1 MALIDDLIEP
11 FRPLAD
17 RYVILIRELYPDEHV
32 LIPDMKRRAIMIT
45 KHEVIFDGAEQEL
58 QVALKNYI
66 YSYIAVL
73 GKEKKKLVIPEYSYD
88 FTL

>member
-1 MALIDDLIEP
+1 MVLIK
-11 FRPLAD
+11 
-17 RYVILIRELYPDEHV
+17 ELYKGESC
-32 LIPDMKRRAIMIT
+32 LTPDMKRQAIMIT
-45 KHEVIFDGAEQEL
+45 KHDVYFEGVEQEL

-73 GKEKKKLVIPEYSYD
+73 GKEKKKLAIPEYSYD